1 MTFCIC
7 QINLKSLH
15 TLIIIYTTP
24 NLFFFS
30 KNLPCLCS
38 SPCIYILLT
47 NVLRASDLDTNTI
60 QCSIFIYCWSEW
72 VREREVIAS
81 CVCDCVR
88 LLFMLLAL
96 TFSNSFN
103 SFFIFFRG
111 RISTLASTWNEKTF
125 FYYWTW
131 MSFKGFLQASER
143 VSLS

>member
-72 VREREVIAS
+72 VRERGHRI
-81 CVCDCVR
+81 VCMWLCT
-88 LLFMLLAL
+88 L
-96 TFSNSFN
+96 TFYAPRTYIFKLIQFIFYFFSGANFN
-103 SFFIFFRG
+103 ISIDMKWKNFFFIIELEWVLKVFCKRA
-111 RISTLASTWNEKTF
+111 RE
-125 FYYWTW
+125 
-131 MSFKGFLQASER
+131 
-143 VSLS
+143 